1 MRTQCESWRH
11 AGSIS
16 SIEPLETRMMM
27 AGDLVLEWNRQPAFD
42 AAQMGSVVAS
52 PAARAEEPAAAD
64 ARSGAHGGSL
74 TPHRNLQVILRGEGF
89 GLVKFRQPKDDDLI
103 VYLDVR
109 LRGLAPNTTYFLQ
122 RAVDTNVDGICTG
135 TTWLTLGRGIEPQSI
150 TTDEN
155 GTARAQLFRNL
166 AAFPVG
172 TEFDIH
178 FRVIEAE
185 TSAVVLT
192 SECYQFVVSQ

>member
-1 MRTQCESWRH
+1 MRTQCESWQR

-27 AGDLVLEWNRQPAFD
+27 AGDVVLEWSRQP
-42 AAQMGSVVAS
+42 GSDPAPTLSIAAS
-52 PAARAEEPAAAD
+52 PAGAGEDQALTE
-64 ARSGAHGGSL
+64 ARSSAHGGSL

-89 GLVKFRQPKDDDLI
+89 GLVKFRQPKDDALI
-103 VYLDVR
+103 VYLDVWV
-109 LRGLAPNTTYFLQ
+109 RGLAPNTTYVLQ
-122 RAVDTNVDGICTG
+122 RAVDTNVDGICTS
-135 TTWLTLGRGIEPQSI
+135 TAWLTLGRGLEPQSI
-150 TTDEN
+150 TTDAH
-155 GTARAQLFRNL
+155 GSARAQLFRNL

-172 TEFDIH
+172 SEFDIQ
-178 FRVIEAE
+178 FRVIEVQ